1 MVSFDH
7 TRRSRGARAAIGHSD
22 VEQNLADFVTMV
34 TSFDNMMIQAGGGP
48 ALTPQAYLVLTL
60 LIHGSLPMKD
70 AMLHNPL
77 SYRAFYN
84 MLDKLKKRTVVS
96 VEIDSSDRRVRRLVL
111 SPKFEPI
118 RAYLSQQ

>member
-7 TRRSRGARAAIGHSD
+7 ISRSRGARTATTRSD
-22 VEQNLADFVTMV
+22 VEQNLADFVTTV

-84 MLDKLKKRTVVS
+84 MLDKLKKRAVVS
-96 VEIDSSDRRVRRLVL
+96 VESDNSDRRVRRLVL
-111 SPKFEPI
+111 STNFEPI

>member
-1 MVSFDH
+1 MSFDH
-7 TRRSRGARAAIGHSD
+7 TRRSRGARAATGRSD
-22 VEQNLADFVTMV
+22 VEHNLADFVTTV
-34 TSFDNMMIQAGGGP
+34 TSFNNMMTQAGGGP

-84 MLDKLKKRTVVS
+84 MLDKLKKRSVVS
-96 VEIDSSDRRVRRLVL
+96 VEIDNSDRRVRRLVL

-118 RAYLSQQ
+118 RAYLSLC

>member
-1 MVSFDH
+1 MVFFSTQAPDEA
-7 TRRSRGARAAIGHSD
+7 TERSTT
-22 VEQNLADFVTMV
+22 EQNLVNFAITVAR
-34 TSFDNMMIQAGGGP
+34 FDDMMIKAGGFS
-48 ALTPQAYLVLTL
+48 ALSPQAYLVLTL
-60 LIHGSLPMKD
+60 LVHGPIPMKD

-84 MLDKLKKRTVVS
+84 MLDKLKQRAVVS

-118 RAYLSQQ
+118 RAYLSLC

>member
-1 MVSFDH
+1 MSFDH
-7 TRRSRGARAAIGHSD
+7 ISRSRGARAATTRSD
-22 VEQNLADFVTMV
+22 IEQNLANFVTTV
-34 TSFDNMMIQAGGGP
+34 TSFDNMMIQVGGGP
-48 ALTPQAYLVLTL
+48 TLSPQAYLVLTL

-77 SYRAFYN
+77 SHRAFYN
-84 MLDKLKKRTVVS
+84 MLDKLKKRAVVS
-96 VEIDSSDRRVRRLVL
+96 VEIDSSDRRVRQLVL